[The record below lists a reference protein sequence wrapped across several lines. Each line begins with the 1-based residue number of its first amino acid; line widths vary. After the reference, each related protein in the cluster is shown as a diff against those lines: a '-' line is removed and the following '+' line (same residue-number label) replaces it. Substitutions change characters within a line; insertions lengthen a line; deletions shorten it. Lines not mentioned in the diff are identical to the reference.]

1 MNDARMPI
9 GRRERAKQDKRERI
23 RAGALRTLRRTRR
36 RRGHNAAGR
45 RPRRRRDR
53 HAVPVCL
60 YEGGSTDHVAE
71 PEVRRRHR
79 HRPSRCSRHSKA
91 RPAGR
96 RHHAH
101 PPSGG
106 RVCVS
111 RSRTDA
117 PICTSSSSGI
127 LRALPSRG
135 TRPLSPTRG
144 RHRAPADTRR
154 AHRRPRCPTC
164 RQCSQSSHMCRL
176 TAVRRSSRRMRSQ
189 DRDGAT
195 ACGTGR
201 APAG

>member
-9 GRRERAKQDKRERI
+9 GRWERAKQDKRERSMAAARELFAEHGVGEVTTQQVAD
-23 RAGALRTLRRTRR
+23 RAD
-36 RRGHNAAGR
+36 AAI
-45 RPRRRRDR
+45 DT
-53 HAVPVCL
+53 AVPVCL
-60 YEGGSTDHVAE
+60 HEGGATDHGAE

-96 RHHAH
+96 RHRAH

-127 LRALPSRG
+127 LRALPTRG

-176 TAVRRSSRRMRSQ
+176 TAVRRSSRRTRSQ

-195 ACGTGR
+195 TCGTCR
-201 APAG
+201 APTG

>member
-9 GRRERAKQDKRERI
+9 GRWERAKQDKRDCSMAAAREPFAEHGVGEVTTQQVAD
-23 RAGALRTLRRTRR
+23 RADAAIDTLYPYASTKAELLIMVQNQRFAAAIDSGLAAAAVTA
-36 RRGHNAAGR
+36 RRGPLEGVIALI
-45 RPRRRRDR
+45 RP
-53 HAVPVCL
+53 VV
-60 YEGGSTDHVAE
+60 G
-71 PEVRRRHR
+71 
-79 HRPSRCSRHSKA
+79 
-91 RPAGR
+91 
-96 RHHAH
+96 
-101 PPSGG
+101 
-106 RVCVS
+106 VS

-117 PICTSSSSGI
+117 PICMSSSSGI

-195 ACGTGR
+195 TCGTCR
-201 APAG
+201 APTG